1 MKQQLAN
8 FNKSESFN
16 TSNSCIMEKSQNV
29 YKTLHYPF
37 NNTTLPYSYNW
48 LISSQNYNIGLTQST
63 EFRPPNTLKFFI
75 PKIDLGLTLSTI
87 AKQCISKINKNLHMK
102 SIFSFLFIL
111 FVVSFTFKASA
122 NNVIPS
128 CGYNKLKSPGEAVCF
143 QTINGSDHFLAT
155 HPTNQVRFIT
165 QDANFSYAFS
175 DMAISLTLIPEI
187 KQQTNTNTT
196 ENARSNSVL
205 AVFEGINT
213 ESQLMGMKKTDAQ
226 ISSASKNTKEIQK
239 CNYPQ
244 IFYTEIYP
252 GIDLIFRDHNNLLQY
267 EYVVMPGFDYK
278 EIRCRLEGAKDVFV
292 NSSGQLSIVTEA
304 GVIVEEA
311 PQANQEGKLLNASW
325 VVKGD
330 QITISISGVDNT
342 KELRIESFFHGDAP
356 NKNGI

>member
-1 MKQQLAN
+1 MKQQLAH
-8 FNKSESFN
+8 FNTSESFN
-16 TSNSCIMEKSQNV
+16 TSNSFIMEKSQNV
-29 YKTLHYPF
+29 NKTLHHPF
-37 NNTTLPYSYNW
+37 NDTTLPYSYNW
-48 LISSQNYNIGLTQST
+48 LITSQNYNIRLTQST
-63 EFRPPNTLKFFI
+63 EFRPPITLKFFI
-75 PKIDLGLTLSTI
+75 PKIDLGLTLSTVT
-87 AKQCISKINKNLHMK
+87 KQCISKINKNLHMK

-111 FVVSFTFKASA
+111 FAGSFTFKASA

-128 CGYNKLKSPGEAVCF
+128 SSDRKLTTPGESVCF

-155 HPTNQVRFIT
+155 HPSNQVRFIT
-165 QDANFSYAFS
+165 QDANFGYSFS
-175 DMAISLTLIPEI
+175 DMAISLLLIPEI
-187 KQQTNTNTT
+187 KEQTNTT
-196 ENARSNSVL
+196 ESARSNSVL

-213 ESQLMGMKKTDAQ
+213 ECQLMGMKKSDAQ
-226 ISSASKNTKEIQK
+226 ISSASNNAKEIQE

-292 NSSGQLSIVTEA
+292 NSSGQLTIVTEA

-311 PQANQEGKLLNASW
+311 PQANQEGKFLNANW

-342 KELRIESFFHGDAP
+342 KELRIESFFHGDTP